1 MDYDIECYISHR
13 GDDNPFLIVQK
24 YVLSEFKHI
33 KNTVVVLGYNTHFN
47 KAEIKK
53 LYPNRKIVIYQLEQL
68 FNGLSQW
75 YNPTSQNPI
84 VIQRTN
90 HIKLALNQCDEIWEY
105 SLENLDYINKHI
117 SKKPIKHVPLIPCS
131 AVKSEKYDIL
141 FYGSTNN
148 RRIKYLKILDERYK
162 LLVVSP
168 KNNGYKNWKP
178 PVFGEDIYNY
188 VRNSKAVINIHYCD
202 GLIQE
207 QVRIFE
213 LLSNGIKVISEKSNI
228 NYYKDSV
235 IEFENEYDMCI
246 KVDEMLGKKIK
257 IGAIYNSFYGLEQI
271 ESSINSIKNAV
282 DEIVIVHQRIG
293 FNGQLEPL
301 ENEEILTKLTKQGV
315 KIFYYTAPDDCS
327 PHRGILEKRNLGL
340 KMCKEY
346 GCDYI
351 IPLDC
356 DEEYDSDI
364 LLQEVYRM
372 EAENIETLYSPIYTY
387 YGDRN
392 HYFTDTYYVP
402 SVYKVNDRNF
412 RAVKTSVLC
421 DPFRKM
427 DEGKFSI
434 SEMPMH
440 HYSYQKSCYH
450 NKIGATILS
459 VVNSKLGENVQKI
472 SEHLQ
477 NWKSGDKALVHQN
490 EKNTGNLYLS
500 LIQLKNKKEQNNLL
514 SVKKSMNNYL
524 SVGLIYSGRVP
535 LLLSDWMNKLIE
547 DTKDFTIKP
556 QLIVVNNS
564 GKELNLSIY
573 ESNFSEIIILEG
585 YKNASWENNTERLL
599 STSLLL
605 IKCYNDILE
614 HCKGDLVHFREDD
627 IIPDHNAFDLLY
639 QQILQGKPIISGL
652 YANRTLYT
660 AFFRKEDKCNKLQEV
675 EPIEVEFCPTGF
687 VLFQRE
693 KAPTFEKNDKIR
705 PHDWAWTER
714 WRKELGQKVFTHP
727 NATCRHYI
735 NEETY
740 VFPTLKITPE
750 NNYMKVKA
758 KMTSNKRYV
767 W

>member
-1 MDYDIECYISHR
+1 MNYNIECYVSHR
-13 GDDNPFLIVQK
+13 GDDNPFLTVQK

-47 KAEIKK
+47 IAEIKK

-75 YNPTSQNPI
+75 HNPTSQNPV

-90 HIKLALNQCDEIWEY
+90 HVHLSLNQCDEIWEY
-105 SLENLDYINKHI
+105 SLDNIEYIKKNI
-117 SKKPIKHVPLIPCS
+117 SKKPIKHVPLIPCD
-131 AVKSEKYDIL
+131 AVKSEKYDLL
-141 FYGSTNN
+141 FFGSTNN
-148 RRIKYLKILDERYK
+148 RRQKFLKILDKRYK

-168 KNNGYKNWKP
+168 KNNGYNHWKP

-188 VRNSKAVINIHYCD
+188 ARNSKAVINIHYYE

-213 LLSNGIKVISEKSNI
+213 LLSNDIKVISEKSRI
-228 NYYKDSV
+228 NYYKDS
-235 IEFENEYDMCI
+235 ITEFENEYDMCK

-271 ESSINSIKNAV
+271 ESSINSIKNIV
-282 DEIVIVHQRIG
+282 DEIVIIHQKLG
-293 FNGQLEPL
+293 FNGQPEPSG
-301 ENEEILTKLTKQGV
+301 NEEILSKLSKQGV
-315 KIFYYTAPDDCS
+315 KIFYYTAPDDCN
-327 PHRGILEKRNLGL
+327 PQRGVLEKRNLGL
-340 KMCKEY
+340 KMCREY

-372 EAENIETLYSPIYTY
+372 EAENIETLYSPIYAY

-412 RAVKTSVLC
+412 RVVKTSVLC
-421 DPFRKM
+421 DPARKM
-427 DEGKFSI
+427 NERKFSI

-440 HYSYQKSCYH
+440 HYSYQKNYYH
-450 NKIGATILS
+450 SKIGASIF
-459 VVNSKLGENVQKI
+459 VVANFKLGKNVQKI
-472 SEHLQ
+472 AEHLQ
-477 NWKSGDKALVHQN
+477 KWKVGDKALVHQN
-490 EKNTGNLYLS
+490 DNKTGELYLS
-500 LIQLKNKKEQNNLL
+500 LIELKNKKEQSSLL
-514 SVKKSMNNYL
+514 SVQKSMNHFL
-524 SVGLIYSGRVP
+524 SIGLIYSGRVP
-535 LLLSDWMNKLIE
+535 LLLNDWMNKLIE
-547 DTKDFTIKP
+547 DTKDFSIKP

-564 GKELNLSIY
+564 DNHLSLKGY

-585 YKNASWENNTERLL
+585 YKNATWENNTERLL
-599 STSLLL
+599 KTSSLL
-605 IKCYNDILE
+605 IKCYNDIME

-660 AFFRKEDKCNKLQEV
+660 SFFRKEDKCNKLQEV

-687 VLFQRE
+687 VLFERE

-714 WRKELGQKVFTHP
+714 WRKEQGQQVFTHP

-740 VFPTLKITPE
+740 VFPTLVITPE
-750 NNYMKVKA
+750 NNYTKVKP